1 MKQYKEHGGYL
12 SLYMQYTVL
21 GQVYEGLE
29 VLDSIAAVETDQND
43 KPKSDVIIESITIS
57 TY

>member
-1 MKQYKEHGGYL
+1 MFG
-12 SLYMQYTVL
+12 
-21 GQVYEGLE
+21 VYEGLE

>member
-1 MKQYKEHGGYL
+1 
-12 SLYMQYTVL
+12 MQYTVL